1 MSDTRARGRA
11 SEVQGG
17 LASADALDR
26 VAALLDRARQAGADA
41 ADAVFVSDVSVGV
54 GVRNGLAENVERSET
69 QALGLRV
76 FVGQRAAI
84 VSAGR
89 LEPGD
94 FARLAERAV
103 AMARVVPA
111 DPNIGL
117 AGHAGHADAAGLDLA
132 DDAEPD
138 VAALTARA
146 IEAEAAA
153 VAVHGVTQ
161 SGEASAGFG
170 RTAILLAT
178 SEGFSGTYRR
188 TGHSVSASALA
199 GVGAGMQRDYDY
211 HSAVHL
217 ADLDA
222 AATIGR
228 SAGER
233 AVTRLD
239 PARPTT
245 GERPVVYD
253 PRVAGSLVGHLLGAI
268 NGAAIARGTSFLK
281 DRLGERVMR
290 DGITILDDPRRVR
303 GLRSRPFDGEGMRTA
318 PLALVEDGILR
329 TWLLDTRSARVLGL
343 HSTGSA
349 SRGTS
354 GPPSPS
360 STNVTLLAPDAPSPA
375 ALMADIADGIY
386 VTELLGS
393 SVNGITGDYSRG
405 AAGFAIRDGAL
416 AEPIA
421 EITIAGNLV
430 DMLLALRPANDLV
443 LRRGTDS
450 PTVRIDG
457 MTVAG
462 A

>member
-1 MSDTRARGRA
+1 MSDVVKAAPR
-11 SEVQGG
+11 GG
-17 LASADALDR
+17 LAAADALDR
-26 VAALLDRARQAGADA
+26 VAALLDRARRSGADA
-41 ADAVFVSDVSVGV
+41 ADAVFVSDVSVEI
-54 GVRNGLAENVERSET
+54 GVRNGLAEHVERAET

-76 FVGQRAAI
+76 FVGHRAAI

-103 AMARVVPA
+103 AMARVVPE
-111 DPNIGL
+111 DPHIGL
-117 AGHAGHADAAGLDLA
+117 AGHTGYADAAGLDLA

-138 VAALTARA
+138 VATLTARA
-146 IEAEAAA
+146 LEAEAAA

-178 SEGFSGTYRR
+178 SEGFRGAYRR
-188 TGHSVSASALA
+188 TGHAVSASALA
-199 GVGAGMQRDYDY
+199 GTGSGMQRDYDY

-222 AATIGR
+222 PAAIGR

-239 PARPTT
+239 PGRPTT
-245 GERPVVYD
+245 GQRPVIYD

-281 DRLGERVMR
+281 DRLGSRIMR
-290 DGITILDDPRRVR
+290 QGITILDDPRRIR
-303 GLRSRPFDGEGMRTA
+303 GLRSRPFDGEGAPTA

-329 TWLLDTRSARVLGL
+329 TWLLDTRSARLLGL
-343 HSTGSA
+343 RSTASA

-360 STNVTLLAPDAPSPA
+360 STNVTLQAADAPTPA
-375 ALMADIADGIY
+375 DLMADITDGLY
-386 VTELLGS
+386 VTELLGAS
-393 SVNGITGDYSRG
+393 INGITGDYSRG
-405 AAGFAIRDGAL
+405 AAGFAIRNGAL
-416 AEPIA
+416 AEPVA

-430 DMLLALRPANDLV
+430 DMLATLRPANDLT

-457 MTVAG
+457 LTVAG